1 MTTLTPLVHE
11 RDGHRLVAYDHGAHL
26 AEWRVDGHPVV
37 WLSPHAVLDGRAAI
51 RGGVP
56 ICFPWFAAGPEGDRS
71 PSHGLVR
78 TATWRQDETG
88 GDEVWAWTLTSEELD
103 GLPGSEHLEGPFD
116 LRYAVSLVRG
126 GAAGTVLRLELT
138 VTNPAPAPLHV
149 EAALHTY
156 LAVADVRTV
165 RVLGLDG
172 APYLDKVTGS
182 RHVQDGD
189 VTLSAETD
197 RVYDTD
203 AVAGLVVVD
212 DGRTL
217 TLEPEGATQVVV
229 WNPSEAKAALM
240 GDLPDDA
247 WHRFVCVEAAA
258 TGSRGLVVQPL
269 SSSALACTVGVST
282 GPDGERLSAP

>member
-37 WLSPHAVLDGRAAI
+37 WLSPHAVLDGSAAI

-56 ICFPWFAAGPEGDRS
+56 LCFPWFGAGPEGDRS

-78 TATWRQDETG
+78 TVSWHQDETDG
-88 GDEVWAWTLTSEELD
+88 EEVWAWTLSSEELD
-103 GLPGSEHLEGPFD
+103 GETGAEHLEGPFD
-116 LRYAVSLVRG
+116 LRYAVSLLPRS
-126 GAAGTVLRLELT
+126 AAGAFLRLELT
-138 VTNPAPAPLHV
+138 VTNPSPVPLHV
-149 EAALHTY
+149 EAALHSY

-165 RVLGLDG
+165 RVEGLDG
-172 APYLDKVTGS
+172 AAYLDKVSGT

-189 VTLSAETD
+189 VTLHAETD

-203 AVAGLVVVD
+203 AAAGLVVLD
-212 DGRTL
+212 DGRAL
-217 TLEPEGATQVVV
+217 TVQPEGATQVVV
-229 WNPSEAKAALM
+229 WNPWETKAARM
-240 GDLPDDA
+240 TDLPEDA

-258 TGSRGLVVQPL
+258 TGCRGLVVQPL
-269 SSSALACTVGVST
+269 GSTRLACTIGVST
-282 GPDGERLSAP
+282 VSDGERLSAP